1 MPKLIILAIY
11 LISLFTFAAGPKG
24 NVVSSTT
31 TDTYAL
37 DNENIPKIS
46 GHLTQELLSELNSL
60 YIKKPYSHII
70 AENISGGVQAP
81 AIEIENF
88 IFDRNISVIFSGYC
102 HSACANYILPAAK
115 IKIVMPNTKFG
126 WHGCSAKPASTQ
138 AEIEAIE
145 RFFDSETLATMKQ
158 EEASFYQKVGVNQA
172 ICTCGMDESTKTPMF
187 YYTPKDLYKFG
198 IRDFFILQEEKDWLK
213 NYQAYSKTYS
223 MTEACSTKQ

>member
-1 MPKLIILAIY
+1 MPKFIILTIC

-24 NVVSSTT
+24 SVVSSTA

-37 DNENIPKIS
+37 ENENIPKIS

-81 AIEIENF
+81 AIAIANF

-115 IKIVMPNTKFG
+115 LKIVMPNTTFG
-126 WHGCSAKPASTQ
+126 WHGCSAKQASTQ

-145 RFFDSETLATMKQ
+145 HFFDSETLATMKQ
-158 EEASFYQKVGVNQA
+158 EEANFYQKVGVAQA
-172 ICTCGMDESTKTPMF
+172 ICTCGMNESTKTPMF
-187 YYTPKDLYKFG
+187 YYNPKDLYKFG
-198 IRDFFILQEEKDWLK
+198 IRDFYILQEEKDWIK
-213 NYQAYSKTYS
+213 NLQSYQKTYS
-223 MTEACSTKQ
+223 ISEMCIQKE